1 MRYFFISFMFI
12 LTFMFN
18 NLLFA
23 KEISISWPS
32 IWVAKD
38 SKAKVIRQLVNEF
51 NQANSGKIKVV
62 LEDQTDYD
70 LYAQKLTAQLAT
82 GKLPDIFT
90 IGSDLRDI
98 FYRSN
103 KGLDFVPHLDYDSNW
118 KSRFPGNSLNSNK
131 KDGKIY
137 MLPYELFVTPV
148 IYNKKLLKNAG
159 YESFPKSYKEFIK
172 MCKAI
177 KKTGKIC
184 SSQMTN
190 KNAWTS
196 MLWYSQILVSAGG
209 PDIYNN
215 GLDDPAYLKAAVIMR
230 EMFNYTSS
238 DALGATAAVSAGHFL
253 NERSAVFMNGP
264 WFIKRYT
271 TEGIPGLHDNLVIAP
286 APMVEGGKG
295 GMGGYIGGRQSSL
308 AAGKQ
313 TDKNK
318 EKAIVK
324 FLKWLTE
331 PDNVARLSYDSGAMF
346 IIKTELPDD
355 MDRLFK
361 DMSKQAGNAPY
372 VAPIFINGINSLS
385 IAREFPQALS
395 ALVLDDVSPKEFVQ
409 MLKDAK

>member
-148 IYNKKLLKNAG
+148 IYNKKLLKN
-159 YESFPKSYKEFIK
+159 
-172 MCKAI
+172 
-177 KKTGKIC
+177 T
-184 SSQMTN
+184 
-190 KNAWTS
+190 
-196 MLWYSQILVSAGG
+196 
-209 PDIYNN
+209 
-215 GLDDPAYLKAAVIMR
+215 
-230 EMFNYTSS
+230 
-238 DALGATAAVSAGHFL
+238 
-253 NERSAVFMNGP
+253 
-264 WFIKRYT
+264 
-271 TEGIPGLHDNLVIAP
+271 
-286 APMVEGGKG
+286 
-295 GMGGYIGGRQSSL
+295 
-308 AAGKQ
+308 
-313 TDKNK
+313 
-318 EKAIVK
+318 
-324 FLKWLTE
+324 
-331 PDNVARLSYDSGAMF
+331 
-346 IIKTELPDD
+346 
-355 MDRLFK
+355 
-361 DMSKQAGNAPY
+361 
-372 VAPIFINGINSLS
+372 IN
-385 IAREFPQALS
+385 
-395 ALVLDDVSPKEFVQ
+395 
-409 MLKDAK
+409 